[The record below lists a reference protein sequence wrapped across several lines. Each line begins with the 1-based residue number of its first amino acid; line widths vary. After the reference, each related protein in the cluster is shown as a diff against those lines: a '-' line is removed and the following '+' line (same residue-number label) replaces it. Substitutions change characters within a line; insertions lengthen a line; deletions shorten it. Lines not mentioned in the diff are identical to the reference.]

1 MASQTAICNRAL
13 TKLGAARI
21 LNITDDVKAA
31 RELNSMWDIVRDA
44 ELRRNNWNFAVAR
57 TSLAALEDAPAWGFE
72 YQYALPSDYLKLL
85 QVGEAY
91 YVHNLSDYRTM
102 PEAPYQIENNA
113 DGLRVIASNY
123 TAPLKIRYI
132 KRIEDTEQW
141 DALFSEA
148 FASRLAYEC
157 CEAITQSS
165 SKKEEA
171 WADYKQALREAKLGD
186 AIENPPEPLPDDAW
200 LISRL

>member
-21 LNITDDVKAA
+21 LTITDDVKAA

-44 ELRRNNWNFAVAR
+44 ELRRNLWNFAMAR
-57 TSLAALEDAPAWGFE
+57 ASLAALADAPAWGFT
-72 YQYALPSDYLKLL
+72 YQFQLPSDFVRIV
-85 QVGEAY
+85 QVGEFY
-91 YVHNLSDYRTM
+91 YISSLTDYRTM
-102 PEAPYQIENNA
+102 PEAPFQVE
-113 DGLRVIASNY
+113 GLRLLTDY
-123 TAPLKIRYI
+123 TAPLKIRYVQ
-132 KRIEDTEQW
+132 RIEDTAQW
-141 DALFSEA
+141 DALFVEA

-165 SKKEEA
+165 TKKEEV
-171 WADYKQALREAKLGD
+171 WMDYKQAIREAKLVD

-200 LISRL
+200 VLARL